1 MCINSHPS
9 KLFSFFSLPCVTPP
23 PSSKVEEAERKREKN
38 ITVLPLPEVLSL
50 WVGTSPEFGGGIWY
64 CTNFEYLHVSE
75 YRKEDHYVDK
85 EGKKSDV
92 TREMI

>member
-1 MCINSHPS
+1 M
-9 KLFSFFSLPCVTPP
+9 
-23 PSSKVEEAERKREKN
+23 
-38 ITVLPLPEVLSL
+38 PEVLSL